1 MGILNSMAQQANS
14 QAMQGGN
21 RPLMQNQQPQ
31 QSSQEGSMSQMYQML
46 MQNSMNAIAN
56 VAQERIEQ
64 RGPID
69 GVADLVAKAMVANL
83 QAAQQNGKT
92 IPPQVMMQVAKD
104 LAMNLLQQIGV
115 PEEQID
121 DVLIDVLMKAL
132 DEFGESTNEMLPPEE
147 EQQYVDMI
155 NKVAELEN
163 QRQAQM
169 HGSRQQP
176 TQLQQ
181 GA

>member
-1 MGILNSMAQQANS
+1 MGILDSMTQQAQPQ
-14 QAMQGGN
+14 QAMQEQ
-21 RPLMQNQQPQ
+21 PMQQNQNGQ
-31 QSSQEGSMSQMYQML
+31 QGSMAQMYQML
-46 MQNSMNAIAN
+46 MENSMNAIAN
-56 VAQERIEQ
+56 VAQERIQ
-64 RGPID
+64 QKGPIE
-69 GVADLVAKAMVANL
+69 GIADLVAKAMISNL

-104 LAMNLLQQIGV
+104 LAMNLLQQVGV

-121 DVLIDVLMKAL
+121 DVLIDILMNAL
-132 DEFGESTNEMLPPEE
+132 DEFGEATNGILPPEE

-155 NKVAELEN
+155 NKVAEMEN

-169 HGSRQQP
+169 QGEQQAM
-176 TQLQQ
+176 QQQ